1 VTEQASAAPQVL
13 PRFPELDTQPFW
25 DFTRA
30 HELRYQQ
37 CRDCA
42 TIVFY
47 PRYHCTHCTGF
58 DLEWKL
64 SAGLGRIY
72 TYSVIRR
79 SRHPAFA
86 ALVPYVIAWVDVDE
100 GFRLMTHIVGADPD
114 DPASGLAIDAPVEVE
129 WLDRET
135 LALPAFRLRA

>member
-1 VTEQASAAPQVL
+1 MSDPIDAATRVV

-25 DFTRA
+25 DFTRL
-30 HELRYQQ
+30 HELRFQQ
-37 CRDCA
+37 CRDCH

-47 PRYHCTHCTGF
+47 PRRHCTHCTGA

-64 SAGLGRIY
+64 SSGQGRIY

-79 SRHPAFA
+79 SQHPAFRD
-86 ALVPYVIAWVDVDE
+86 LVPYVIAWVDVDE

-114 DPASGLAIDAPVEVE
+114 DESSGLAIDAPVEVE
-129 WLDRET
+129 WRDRGDVS
-135 LALPAFRLRA
+135 LPAFRLRA